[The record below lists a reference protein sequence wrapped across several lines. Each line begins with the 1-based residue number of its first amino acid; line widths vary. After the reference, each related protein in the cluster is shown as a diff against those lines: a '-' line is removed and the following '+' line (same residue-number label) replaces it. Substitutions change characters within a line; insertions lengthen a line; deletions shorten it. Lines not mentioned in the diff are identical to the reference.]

1 MNKLNNK
8 FFYIVAGLTVA
19 MLLIGVGG
27 KVFIDKIA
35 DVVVEKLKQKYS
47 PSPYGPGIDPD
58 KIDMEKV
65 RKS

>member
-1 MNKLNNK
+1 
-8 FFYIVAGLTVA
+8 

>member
-8 FFYIVAGLTVA
+8 FIWIVGGLTLA
-19 MLLIGVGG
+19 MIVLGVGG
-27 KVFIDKIA
+27 KVFIDKVA
-35 DVVVEKLKQKYS
+35 DVVVERLKQKYS

-65 RKS
+65 RKN